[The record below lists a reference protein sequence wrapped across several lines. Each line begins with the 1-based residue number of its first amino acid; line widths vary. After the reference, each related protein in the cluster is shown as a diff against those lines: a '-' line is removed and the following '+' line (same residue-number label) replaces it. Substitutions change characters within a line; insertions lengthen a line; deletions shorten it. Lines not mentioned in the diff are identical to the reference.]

1 MIKNNFILSESEK
14 SRILTL
20 HRLPNHKPSYRL
32 SEQEIIVNWEGEEE
46 KKAKD
51 TKSSEGNLEKWKQGG
66 RFTQL
71 DFSDPTKV
79 QQSYDNIKSYV
90 NMNYRGNVVNYFYRA
105 LLEADKLYS
114 GNGYGD
120 LAKEL
125 KTLSDTKTQEMK
137 TKSGSGTY
145 NTMINPPEDEE
156 GLYQVAYLK
165 APFGGVAVWKIK
177 RLVSNDTEG
186 KKTGTPD
193 DGDKTGLDTVNPIQT
208 AQQNV
213 INLLNSS
220 VYGDK
225 ATKNTDT
232 ELNDSSCIDTL
243 QFYLNK
249 VVNKQYPVSGEKLRT
264 LKKIIAYC
272 NTNIKYDPAR
282 QQGLFKKIKNKT
294 SGNVYGK
301 LKKKTRAML
310 DGLQYRNDQFKV
322 NITDPDSN

>member
-20 HRLPNHKPSYRL
+20 HKLPNHKPSYRL
-32 SEQEIIVNWEGEEE
+32 SEQKMTVNWQGSEE

-71 DFSDPTKV
+71 DFSDSTKV

-145 NTMINPPEDEE
+145 NTMVNPPEDEE

-177 RLVSNDTEG
+177 RLVGAESGVD
-186 KKTGTPD
+186 
-193 DGDKTGLDTVNPIQT
+193 DKTSGFDKDIQLAQTDVMGLLD
-208 AQQNV
+208 A
-213 INLLNSS
+213 
-220 VYGDK
+220 
-225 ATKNTDT
+225 ATKGVDS
-232 ELNDSSCIDTL
+232 ELNDALCVDTL

-264 LKKIIAYC
+264 LKKTIAYC

-301 LKKKTRAML
+301 LKKKTRTML
-310 DGLQYRNDQFKV
+310 DGLQYRNDEFKV
-322 NITDPDSN
+322 NITDPDRN

>member
-1 MIKNNFILSESEK
+1 MTVDWQGS
-14 SRILTL
+14 
-20 HRLPNHKPSYRL
+20 
-32 SEQEIIVNWEGEEE
+32 EE

-79 QQSYDNIKSYV
+79 QQAFDNIMSYV
-90 NMNYRGNVVNYFYRA
+90 NMNYRGNVINYFYRA
-105 LLEADKLYS
+105 LVEADKLYS

-120 LAKEL
+120 FAKEL
-125 KTLSDTKTQEMK
+125 KNLSDTKTQEMK
-137 TKSGSGTY
+137 TSGVSETY

-177 RLVSNDTEG
+177 RLVGAESG
-186 KKTGTPD
+186 V
-193 DGDKTGLDTVNPIQT
+193 GDKTSEFDKNIQSAQTDVMGLLD
-208 AQQNV
+208 A
-213 INLLNSS
+213 
-220 VYGDK
+220 
-225 ATKNTDT
+225 ATKGVDS
-232 ELNDSSCIDTL
+232 ELNDALCIDTL

-264 LKKIIAYC
+264 LKKTIAYC

-301 LKKKTRAML
+301 LKKRTRALL
-310 DGLQYRNDQFKV
+310 DALQYRNDEFKV
-322 NITDPDSN
+322 NITDPDRN

>member
-32 SEQEIIVNWEGEEE
+32 SEQEIIVNWEGDEE

-125 KTLSDTKTQEMK
+125 KNLSDTKTQEMK

-145 NTMINPPEDEE
+145 NIYTNSYYSGYSVKNLFNYSYKNHIN
-156 GLYQVAYLK
+156 
-165 APFGGVAVWKIK
+165 
-177 RLVSNDTEG
+177 
-186 KKTGTPD
+186 
-193 DGDKTGLDTVNPIQT
+193 
-208 AQQNV
+208 
-213 INLLNSS
+213 
-220 VYGDK
+220 
-225 ATKNTDT
+225 
-232 ELNDSSCIDTL
+232 
-243 QFYLNK
+243 
-249 VVNKQYPVSGEKLRT
+249 
-264 LKKIIAYC
+264 
-272 NTNIKYDPAR
+272 
-282 QQGLFKKIKNKT
+282 
-294 SGNVYGK
+294 
-301 LKKKTRAML
+301 
-310 DGLQYRNDQFKV
+310 
-322 NITDPDSN
+322 

>member
-14 SRILTL
+14 NRVLTL

-32 SEQEIIVNWEGEEE
+32 NEQTIKVTWPSDKE
-46 KKAKD
+46 KTAKD

-79 QQSYDNIKSYV
+79 EQSYDNITSYV

-120 LAKEL
+120 LANKL
-125 KTLSDTKTQEMK
+125 KTLSDGKTGEMK
-137 TKSGSGTY
+137 TSAGSETY

-177 RLVSNDTEG
+177 RSVGAESGVDD
-186 KKTGTPD
+186 KKSGFD
-193 DGDKTGLDTVNPIQT
+193 NNIKT
-208 AQQNV
+208 AQEGV
-213 INLLNSS
+213 IRLL
-220 VYGDK
+220 GD
-225 ATKNTDT
+225 ATKGIDS
-232 ELNDSSCIDTL
+232 ELSDALCVDTL

-264 LKKIIAYC
+264 LKKTIAYC

-301 LKKKTRAML
+301 LKKKTRTML
-310 DGLQYRNDQFKV
+310 DGLQYRNDEFKV
-322 NITDPDSN
+322 NITDPDRN

>member
-32 SEQEIIVNWEGEEE
+32 SEQEIIVNWEGDVE

-51 TKSSEGNLEKWKQGG
+51 TKSSQGNLEKWKQGG

-79 QQSYDNIKSYV
+79 QQSYDNIISYV

-105 LLEADKLYS
+105 LVEADKLYS

-125 KTLSDTKTQEMK
+125 KDLSDTKTQEMK

-145 NTMINPPEDEE
+145 NTMVNPPEDEE

-177 RLVSNDTEG
+177 RLVGAESG
-186 KKTGTPD
+186 VD
-193 DGDKTGLDTVNPIQT
+193 DKSSGFDKNIQSAQTDVIGLLDN
-208 AQQNV
+208 
-213 INLLNSS
+213 
-220 VYGDK
+220 
-225 ATKNTDT
+225 ATKGIDS
-232 ELNDSSCIDTL
+232 ELNDGLCIDTL

-249 VVNKQYPVSGEKLRT
+249 VVRGQYPVSGEKLRT
-264 LKKIIAYC
+264 LKKTIAYC

-310 DGLQYRNDQFKV
+310 DGLQYLNNIYKV
-322 NITDPDSN
+322 DITNPDNN

>member
-1 MIKNNFILSESEK
+1 MIKNDFIISESEI

-32 SEQEIIVNWEGEEE
+32 NEQKLIVTWQGSEE

-79 QQSYDNIKSYV
+79 QQAYDNIMSYV
-90 NMNYRGNVVNYFYRA
+90 NMNYRGNVINYFYRA
-105 LLEADKLYS
+105 LVEADKLYD

-120 LAKEL
+120 LAKNL
-125 KTLSDTKTQEMK
+125 KEKSDAKTQELK
-137 TKSGSGTY
+137 PKSGSETY
-145 NTMINPPEDEE
+145 NTMVNPPEDEE
-156 GLYQVAYLK
+156 GIYQVAYLK

-177 RLVSNDTEG
+177 RLVGAESGVD
-186 KKTGTPD
+186 
-193 DGDKTGLDTVNPIQT
+193 DKTSGFDKNIQAAQTDVIGLLD
-208 AQQNV
+208 
-213 INLLNSS
+213 S
-220 VYGDK
+220 
-225 ATKNTDT
+225 ATKGYDT
-232 ELNDSSCIDTL
+232 ELNDALCIDTL

-249 VVNKQYPVSGEKLRT
+249 VVNSQYPVSGEKLRT
-264 LKKIIAYC
+264 LKKTIAYC

-310 DGLQYRNDQFKV
+310 DALQYRSDEFKV
-322 NITDPDSN
+322 NITDPDRN

>member
-32 SEQEIIVNWEGEEE
+32 SEQKMTVTWQGSEE

-105 LLEADKLYS
+105 LVEADKLYS

-125 KTLSDTKTQEMK
+125 KNLSDTKTQEMK
-137 TKSGSGTY
+137 TKSGSETY
-145 NTMINPPEDEE
+145 NTMVNPPEDEE

-177 RLVSNDTEG
+177 RSVGAESGVD
-186 KKTGTPD
+186 
-193 DGDKTGLDTVNPIQT
+193 DKTSGFDKDIQSAQTDVIGLLDN
-208 AQQNV
+208 
-213 INLLNSS
+213 
-220 VYGDK
+220 
-225 ATKNTDT
+225 ATKGVDS
-232 ELNDSSCIDTL
+232 ELNDALCIDTL

-264 LKKIIAYC
+264 LKKTIAYC

>member
-20 HRLPNHKPSYRL
+20 HKLPNHKPSYRL
-32 SEQEIIVNWEGEEE
+32 SEQKMTVNWQGSEE

-125 KTLSDTKTQEMK
+125 KDLSDTKTQEMK

-145 NTMINPPEDEE
+145 NTMVNPPEDEE

-177 RLVSNDTEG
+177 RLVGAESGVD
-186 KKTGTPD
+186 
-193 DGDKTGLDTVNPIQT
+193 DKTSGFDKDIQT
-208 AQQNV
+208 AQTDV
-213 INLLNSS
+213 IGLLDN
-220 VYGDK
+220 
-225 ATKNTDT
+225 ATKGIDS
-232 ELNDSSCIDTL
+232 ELNDALCVDTL

-264 LKKIIAYC
+264 LKKTIAYC

>member
-32 SEQEIIVNWEGEEE
+32 SEQEIIVNWEGDVE

-51 TKSSEGNLEKWKQGG
+51 TKSSQGNLEKWKQGG

-79 QQSYDNIKSYV
+79 QQSYDNIISYV

-105 LLEADKLYS
+105 LVEADKLYS

-125 KTLSDTKTQEMK
+125 KQLSDTKTQEMK

-145 NTMINPPEDEE
+145 NTMVNPPEDEE

-177 RLVSNDTEG
+177 RLVGAESG
-186 KKTGTPD
+186 VD
-193 DGDKTGLDTVNPIQT
+193 DKSSGFDKNIQSAQTDVIGLLDN
-208 AQQNV
+208 
-213 INLLNSS
+213 
-220 VYGDK
+220 
-225 ATKNTDT
+225 ATKGIDS
-232 ELNDSSCIDTL
+232 ELNDGLCIDTL

-249 VVNKQYPVSGEKLRT
+249 VVRGQYPVSGEKLRT
-264 LKKIIAYC
+264 LKKTIAYC

-310 DGLQYRNDQFKV
+310 DGLQYLNNIYKV
-322 NITDPDSN
+322 DITNPDNN

>member
-32 SEQEIIVNWEGEEE
+32 SEQEIKVTWQGSEE

-79 QQSYDNIKSYV
+79 EQAYDNIKSYV

-105 LLEADKLYS
+105 LVEADKLYS
-114 GNGYGD
+114 GNGYGE

-125 KTLSDTKTQEMK
+125 KQLSDTKTQEMK
-137 TKSGSGTY
+137 TKSGSETY

-177 RLVSNDTEG
+177 RSVGAESGVD
-186 KKTGTPD
+186 
-193 DGDKTGLDTVNPIQT
+193 DKTSGFDKDIQSAQTDVIGLLDN
-208 AQQNV
+208 
-213 INLLNSS
+213 
-220 VYGDK
+220 
-225 ATKNTDT
+225 ATKGVDS
-232 ELNDSSCIDTL
+232 ELNDALCIDTL

-264 LKKIIAYC
+264 LKKTIAYC

>member
-32 SEQEIIVNWEGEEE
+32 SEQKMTVTWQGSEE

-125 KTLSDTKTQEMK
+125 KNLSDTKTQEMK

-145 NTMINPPEDEE
+145 NTMVNPPEDEE

-177 RLVSNDTEG
+177 RLVGAESG
-186 KKTGTPD
+186 V
-193 DGDKTGLDTVNPIQT
+193 GDKTSEFDKNIQSAQTDVMGLLD
-208 AQQNV
+208 A
-213 INLLNSS
+213 
-220 VYGDK
+220 
-225 ATKNTDT
+225 ATKGVDS
-232 ELNDSSCIDTL
+232 ELNDALCIDTL

-264 LKKIIAYC
+264 LKKTIAYC

-301 LKKKTRAML
+301 LKKKTRALL
-310 DGLQYRNDQFKV
+310 DALQYRNDEFKV
-322 NITDPDSN
+322 NITDPDRN

>member
-32 SEQEIIVNWEGEEE
+32 SEQKMTVTWQGSEE

-105 LLEADKLYS
+105 LVEADKLYS
-114 GNGYGD
+114 GNGYGE

-125 KTLSDTKTQEMK
+125 KQLSDTKTQEMK
-137 TKSGSGTY
+137 TKSGSETY
-145 NTMINPPEDEE
+145 NTMVNPPEDEE

-177 RLVSNDTEG
+177 RSVGAESGVD
-186 KKTGTPD
+186 
-193 DGDKTGLDTVNPIQT
+193 DKTSGFDKDIQSAQTDVIGLLDN
-208 AQQNV
+208 
-213 INLLNSS
+213 
-220 VYGDK
+220 
-225 ATKNTDT
+225 ATKGVDS
-232 ELNDSSCIDTL
+232 ELNDALCIDT
-243 QFYLNK
+243 
-249 VVNKQYPVSGEKLRT
+249 
-264 LKKIIAYC
+264 
-272 NTNIKYDPAR
+272 
-282 QQGLFKKIKNKT
+282 
-294 SGNVYGK
+294 
-301 LKKKTRAML
+301 
-310 DGLQYRNDQFKV
+310 
-322 NITDPDSN
+322 

>member
-1 MIKNNFILSESEK
+1 MIKNNFILSESER

-20 HRLPNHKPSYRL
+20 HRLPNHKKSYRL
-32 SEQEIIVNWEGEEE
+32 SEQEIKVTWKGSEE

-79 QQSYDNIKSYV
+79 QQAFDNIMSYV
-90 NMNYRGNVVNYFYRA
+90 NMNYRGNVINYFYRA
-105 LLEADKLYS
+105 LVEADKLYS

-120 LAKEL
+120 FAKNL
-125 KTLSDTKTQEMK
+125 KDLSDKKTGEMK
-137 TKSGSGTY
+137 TKLDSETY

-165 APFGGVAVWKIK
+165 APFGGVAIWKIK
-177 RLVSNDTEG
+177 RLVGTESG
-186 KKTGTPD
+186 VD
-193 DGDKTGLDTVNPIQT
+193 DKTSGFDKDIQSAQTDVMGLLD
-208 AQQNV
+208 A
-213 INLLNSS
+213 
-220 VYGDK
+220 
-225 ATKNTDT
+225 ATRGVDS
-232 ELNDSSCIDTL
+232 ELNDALCIDTL

-264 LKKIIAYC
+264 LKKTIAYC

-310 DGLQYRNDQFKV
+310 DALQFRNDEFKV
-322 NITDPDSN
+322 NITDPDRN

>member
-32 SEQEIIVNWEGEEE
+32 SEQEIKVTWQGSEE

-79 QQSYDNIKSYV
+79 QQSYDNIISYV

-105 LLEADKLYS
+105 LVEADKLYS

-125 KTLSDTKTQEMK
+125 KDLSDTKTQEMK

-145 NTMINPPEDEE
+145 NTMVNPPEDEE

-177 RLVSNDTEG
+177 RLVGAESG
-186 KKTGTPD
+186 VD
-193 DGDKTGLDTVNPIQT
+193 DKSSGFDKNIQSAQTDVIGLLDN
-208 AQQNV
+208 
-213 INLLNSS
+213 
-220 VYGDK
+220 
-225 ATKNTDT
+225 ATKGIDS
-232 ELNDSSCIDTL
+232 ELNDGLCIDTL

-249 VVNKQYPVSGEKLRT
+249 VVRGQYPVSGEKLRT
-264 LKKIIAYC
+264 LKKTIAYC

-310 DGLQYRNDQFKV
+310 DGLQYLNNIYKV
-322 NITDPDSN
+322 DITNPDNN

>member
-32 SEQEIIVNWEGEEE
+32 SEQEIKVTWQGSEE

-79 QQSYDNIKSYV
+79 EQAYDNIKSYV

-105 LLEADKLYS
+105 LVEADKLYS

-125 KTLSDTKTQEMK
+125 KQLSDTKTQEMK
-137 TKSGSGTY
+137 TKSGSETY

-177 RLVSNDTEG
+177 RLVGAESGVD
-186 KKTGTPD
+186 
-193 DGDKTGLDTVNPIQT
+193 DKTSGFDKDIQSAQTDVIGLLDN
-208 AQQNV
+208 
-213 INLLNSS
+213 
-220 VYGDK
+220 
-225 ATKNTDT
+225 ATKGVDS
-232 ELNDSSCIDTL
+232 ELNDALCIDTL

-264 LKKIIAYC
+264 LKKTIAYC